1 MLARQRAR
9 CSRRCFLRPFIFDLD
24 QTTLAQTARRFDFG
38 RQSMVKT
45 LNKKI
50 MQRTARY
57 GAITTTAA
65 CLVFVATL
73 ISACDVAQAKSRSAA
88 ACGKELQQQCSRVPV
103 AANNML
109 ECLAK
114 ARVSAR
120 CHAVAQNVVRS
131 CERDAGQF
139 CLGVLAGQGNI
150 LGCLTGARGVVSAP
164 CNAALNAAF
173 LR

>member
-1 MLARQRAR
+1 MIKNLGKKMM
-9 CSRRCFLRPFIFDLD
+9 
-24 QTTLAQTARRFDFG
+24 QT
-38 RQSMVKT
+38 V
-45 LNKKI
+45 
-50 MQRTARY
+50 RY
-57 GAITTTAA
+57 SAVAAIIPA
-65 CLVFVATL
+65 CLLSVAML
-73 ISACDVAQAKSRSAA
+73 ISADHYNVAQAKSRSAVA
-88 ACGKELQQQCSRVPV
+88 LACGKELQRQCTGVP
-103 AANNML
+103 AQANNML
-109 ECLAK
+109 ECLPK